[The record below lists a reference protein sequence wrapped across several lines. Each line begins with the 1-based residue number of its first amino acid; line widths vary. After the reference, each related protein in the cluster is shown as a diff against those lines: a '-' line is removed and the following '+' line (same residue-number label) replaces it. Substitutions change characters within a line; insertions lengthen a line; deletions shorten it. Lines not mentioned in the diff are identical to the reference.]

1 LTGHCKVV
9 GTYVCCDTVRKGL
22 PQTCEIQLSPFGL
35 AALLN
40 PKGLSYG
47 NTSEVITPEA
57 SIVAAQ
63 IDLESGKD
71 LVACHERKP
80 LT

>member
-1 LTGHCKVV
+1 M
-9 GTYVCCDTVRKGL
+9 
-22 PQTCEIQLSPFGL
+22 QLSPFGL

-47 NTSEVITPEA
+47 NTSKVLTPEA

-63 IDLESGKD
+63 IRVDLESGKD
-71 LVACHERKP
+71 LVACHARKP